1 MGRIGAR
8 ALHAVLLGLACGC
21 ALAAQARET
30 VKIVTEEFPPYNY
43 TERGR
48 ITGLATE
55 VVQAVLDEMDVA
67 GQIQSMPW
75 ARAYDTALNTENVLI
90 YSISRTEQRDKLF
103 KWVGVIAPGDWYLFS
118 LPARQLRFKTLDEA
132 KALQTGTVNEDVGE
146 QFLVSR
152 GFVIGKNLQSSNKYE
167 ANYQKL
173 KVGRVD
179 LWVANRHV
187 AAHIARGAGDDPAK
201 VLAPAYH
208 FPDLGSEG
216 NYMAFG
222 PKTPDAYVERFRKA
236 LEAIKKKGI
245 YETIQKKW
253 L

>member
-1 MGRIGAR
+1 MPRSGATTFR
-8 ALHAVLLGLACGC
+8 AFLLCLVCGWVASVHAQESV
-21 ALAAQARET
+21 R
-30 VKIVTEEFPPYNY
+30 IVTEEFPPYNF
-43 TERGR
+43 TSRGK
-48 ITGLATE
+48 ITGVATE
-55 VVQAVLDEMDVA
+55 VVEAVLKEMNVT

-75 ARAYDTALNTENVLI
+75 ARAYDTALNSENVMI

-118 LPARQLRFKTLDEA
+118 LPARNLAFKTLDEA

-146 QFLVSR
+146 QFLVSK

-173 KVGRVD
+173 KLGRVD

-187 AAHIARGAGDDPAK
+187 AAHIAREAGDDPIK

-208 FPDLGSEG
+208 FTDLGSEG

-222 PKTPDAYVERFRKA
+222 PKTSDAYVERFRKA
-236 LEAIKKKGI
+236 LDAIKKKGI
-245 YETIQKKW
+245 YDTIQKKW